1 MRGASPSSRGG
12 DFDRL
17 YADPDCELEALG
29 ISFRD
34 YVLAMVRFR
43 ETDDYQ
49 RSLAYWD
56 TRSASLPTRP
66 DLPMAKDP
74 ASITQPRFV
83 RRHGSLDREEWAAL
97 KQKAD
102 ALGLTHNG
110 LILAAYADVLATW
123 SRRSRF
129 LLNLTLFNRV
139 PVHPQVE
146 EIVGDF
152 TSITLLD
159 TELLPDE
166 PFVDLA
172 RKLVGRLWEDL
183 DHRFVTGV
191 HVLRRLVREQP
202 DRVNGA
208 APVVLTNTIGFE
220 NVRASSDSLSANSEL
235 KFAISQTSQVWLDQM
250 VTVDDGRLIVNWD
263 VVDELFPAGM
273 IDDMFES
280 YVGHLRR
287 LAHDDA
293 AWLEPRVQ
301 RAQRLL
307 PERQRRQRTLV
318 NATAQPVRDTLLH
331 VLFEEQAATRPDQ
344 LAIVS
349 GKLRLTY
356 MDTCRL
362 SRRLGA
368 TLRELG
374 ARPNQLVA
382 IVMEKGWEQV
392 VAALAILQAGAAYVP
407 IDANLPDERRVKL
420 IENAGATLVLTQP
433 GMVTTLEWPAGVR
446 VLSVEPPGTDAGDV
460 APVPPVQR
468 PEDLAYV
475 IYTSGST
482 GLPKGVMI
490 DHRGAVNTILDMNHR
505 FAVQPHDRVLALSSL
520 SFDLSVYDIFGMLA
534 AGGTIVIPEATATRD
549 PERWTELVERE
560 GVTIWNS
567 VPALMEM
574 FVEYRAG
581 RSAALPPSLRLVLLS
596 GDWIPV
602 TLPAQIRALSPSVQ
616 LMSLGGATEASIWSI
631 LHSIDDVDASWT
643 SIPYGRPMVNQTFDV
658 LDESF
663 EPRPV
668 WVPGQLFI
676 GGIGVAKGYWHDEEK
691 TKAKFVTHPRTGERL
706 YATGDLGRYLPSGDI
721 EFLGREDFQV
731 KIRGFRIELGEI
743 EAAFRQHPSVRSVV
757 VTAVGKTTAERRLL
771 AYVIPQP
778 EGDAG
783 EPDAA
788 AMTRLGLEAT
798 LLEFLATKLPEH
810 MCPARVVLLDHLP
823 LTPNG
828 KVDLRSLPVPETM
841 GASGETT
848 LAAPRNDAEA
858 ALVDVWREVLHTEAV
873 GIQDNFFD
881 LGGDSVSAIQV
892 VSRIVRRGYELS
904 PVMLFRYPTVAELAV
919 AAADDAHG

>member
-1 MRGASPSSRGG
+1 MALRADRLGDPRLVAYVVPDSGADVSIGGLRRALRAELPEYMVPAAFVFLDALPLTPNGKVDRKALPEPEADRQTEERFVAPRAGTEKRLAEIWETALRVPRVGAHDSFFELGGNSLRAIDVVFRIRKLLGVKLSLVQFLQQPTIAAVAALLDTSGATQTDRSNGAAPHDAGRELQDLLKARPDERFEPFPLTDVQEAYWIGRGG
-12 DFDRL
+12 GFEMGNVATHIYAEVDIEGLDLDRYERAWQRLIDRHDMLRAIVRPDGMQQVLEHTPAFVIQRQDVTGRSPDAAEAALATTRHELSHQILPSDQWPLFEIRASRLTTSRYRIHLSFDLLISDAWSFAVLQRDFDRL

-407 IDANLPDERRVKL
+407 ID
-420 IENAGATLVLTQP
+420 
-433 GMVTTLEWPAGVR
+433 
-446 VLSVEPPGTDAGDV
+446 GTF
-460 APVPPVQR
+460 P
-468 PEDLAYV
+468 
-475 IYTSGST
+475 
-482 GLPKGVMI
+482 M
-490 DHRGAVNTILDMNHR
+490 
-505 FAVQPHDRVLALSSL
+505 
-520 SFDLSVYDIFGMLA
+520 
-534 AGGTIVIPEATATRD
+534 
-549 PERWTELVERE
+549 
-560 GVTIWNS
+560 
-567 VPALMEM
+567 
-574 FVEYRAG
+574 
-581 RSAALPPSLRLVLLS
+581 SAA
-596 GDWIPV
+596 
-602 TLPAQIRALSPSVQ
+602 
-616 LMSLGGATEASIWSI
+616 
-631 LHSIDDVDASWT
+631 
-643 SIPYGRPMVNQTFDV
+643 
-658 LDESF
+658 
-663 EPRPV
+663 
-668 WVPGQLFI
+668 
-676 GGIGVAKGYWHDEEK
+676 
-691 TKAKFVTHPRTGERL
+691 
-706 YATGDLGRYLPSGDI
+706 
-721 EFLGREDFQV
+721 
-731 KIRGFRIELGEI
+731 
-743 EAAFRQHPSVRSVV
+743 
-757 VTAVGKTTAERRLL
+757 
-771 AYVIPQP
+771 
-778 EGDAG
+778 
-783 EPDAA
+783 
-788 AMTRLGLEAT
+788 
-798 LLEFLATKLPEH
+798 
-810 MCPARVVLLDHLP
+810 
-823 LTPNG
+823 
-828 KVDLRSLPVPETM
+828 
-841 GASGETT
+841 
-848 LAAPRNDAEA
+848 
-858 ALVDVWREVLHTEAV
+858 
-873 GIQDNFFD
+873 
-881 LGGDSVSAIQV
+881 
-892 VSRIVRRGYELS
+892 
-904 PVMLFRYPTVAELAV
+904 
-919 AAADDAHG
+919 